1 MAQEE
6 MSELRGN
13 LRLLE
18 KDRRCL
24 ESTLM
29 VQNEQES
36 AEALILDSLREELG
50 ERRAA
55 QQVFISVL
63 SLLSILMVHPWP
75 DYICQCTRNQI

>member
-1 MAQEE
+1 

-13 LRLLE
+13 VRLLE

-24 ESTLM
+24 ELAMM
-29 VQNEQES
+29 VQSDQDS

-55 QQVFISVL
+55 QQVFISVISVL
-63 SLLSILMVHPWP
+63 WLLVPWV
-75 DYICQCTRNQI
+75 Q